1 MSSKGPS
8 DSNIPSLFDGI
19 SDPEPSPRP
28 ATAASSTRWITA
40 NVDGG
45 ARGNPGPAGYGAYI
59 RDAEGQVIAQ
69 LSEYLGHRTN
79 NFAEYSALLAALEYA
94 IAHNHRALKVISDSE
109 LMVRQMT
116 GQYKVNSADL
126 KPLYEKAR
134 GLVRQLDKFAIEHV
148 LRVKNQHADRLANA
162 AMDRGM
168 GKR

>member
-1 MSSKGPS
+1 MPQKDPF
-8 DSNIPSLFDGI
+8 NAQTPSLFGENSDALAAAKPTI
-19 SDPEPSPRP
+19 SANS
-28 ATAASSTRWITA
+28 AAWITA

-59 RDAEGQVIAQ
+59 RDAEGRVIAQ
-69 LSEYLGHRTN
+69 LSEYLGHKTN

-94 IAHNHRALKVISDSE
+94 IKHNYRALKVISDSE

-126 KPLYEKAR
+126 RPLYDKAR
-134 GLVRQLDKFAIEHV
+134 TLVRQLDKFAIEHV
-148 LRVKNQHADRLANA
+148 LRTKNQQADRLAND

-168 GKR
+168 GKK